1 MDQMT
6 AQHRLHSQC
15 SLCLVRVLLGSLLA
29 LSSLSVDTGPIAAH
43 DSDQWSS
50 AARPDF
56 RFKPPWVTFGLRGGW
71 AFNRSDSEIHDFLN
85 ENLTLN
91 DSDFDGPA
99 FTMDVAV
106 RAMSWMDV
114 VAGFEVS
121 GRRSKSEFRNF
132 VELSGASIKQKTTL
146 TQVPLTLSLK
156 LYPLGR
162 GRQVGE
168 YAWIRSTLVPY
179 VGGGI
184 GATWY
189 KLKRRYGEIWCY
201 GVAAVT
207 AIFFARYAIKTN
219 FGSAKWNDISQ
230 GLDATP
236 LWIPQIAMSIGTV
249 LLAVALVDQFLRVL
263 LTEHSGVE
271 QPDVADH
278 EG

>member
-6 AQHRLHSQC
+6 AQDRRHSRH

-29 LSSLSVDTGPIAAH
+29 LSSLAVDTGPIAAH
-43 DSDQWSS
+43 DADQGSS

-56 RFKPPWVTFGLRGGW
+56 RFKPPWVILGLRGGW
-71 AFNRSDSEIHDFLN
+71 AFNRTDGEIYDFF
-85 ENLTLN
+85 EQNLTLN

-99 FTMDVAV
+99 FAMDVAV

-132 VELSGASIKQKTTL
+132 VEASGASIEQKTTL

-168 YAWIRSTLVPY
+168 YAWVRSTLVPY

-189 KLKRRYGEIWCY
+189 KLKQKGDF
-201 GVAAVT
+201 VDFADLS
-207 AIFFARYAIKTN
+207 IFEAELESDGWAFSQHAFVGLDLKLTRN
-219 FGSAKWNDISQ
+219 FGLVLEGRYYWADAALEGDFVDFAPIDLNGARIMA
-230 GLDATP
+230 GLSWR
-236 LWIPQIAMSIGTV
+236 L
-249 LLAVALVDQFLRVL
+249 
-263 LTEHSGVE
+263 
-271 QPDVADH
+271 
-278 EG
+278 